1 MSAHRTERLLNL
13 VIALLATRRWLTK
26 GQLRQA
32 VPQYAAARS
41 DEAFDRMFERDK
53 EDLRELGIPVR
64 TGRHD
69 PLFEDEPGYRI
80 EAEDYALPAVQ
91 VSDAELATLGLAAQ
105 VWQQA
110 NLAGP
115 AARALAKLSALGVP
129 VGAAARRAPPARLAT
144 GEPFFDAVYGAVTD
158 RAPISFGYLK
168 EGAAAADQR
177 TVEPWRLRLW
187 HGRWYL
193 HGFDRDRGGD
203 RVFRL
208 SRVRAPVR
216 RAGPEGTVQV
226 PPGVDS
232 RAAIERRWGPDRERP
247 AVLELTPGAG
257 VALRDQAGAGPDD
270 PRLHLRVRDLDDL
283 AGQVAA
289 LGGNARPVAPPDLVT
304 GVRALLTGARDAHT
318 GDRPPVPASLR
329 SPPAPGRAPAT
340 GATERLSR
348 LLALVPY
355 LVTHRGLRVAEVA
368 GQFRITEAQL
378 VKDLELLFVCGL
390 PGHLPDDLIEAD
402 WESGRI
408 YLDNAETIA
417 RPLRLTM
424 DEATA
429 LLVGLRALSEVPG
442 AATHPALQSAAA
454 KLTEAAGEAGAGALA
469 LSISLD
475 DDSDPSVRTLAEQ
488 ALAGRRRLHL
498 RYLVPGRDEATE
510 RDVDPI
516 RVVNLSGA
524 WYLQG
529 WCLRADAVRTFR
541 LSRVLDARLTDTPAA
556 QHAQAEPVDLDAMV
570 PTSAQDLVV
579 IVALDARHRWV
590 AEQYRPEAV
599 HEDGAGLQAR
609 IRVWDPSAIR
619 QLALRSGGGLRVLAP
634 GWLAD
639 EVAEQAR
646 RGLSLTDGEE

>member
-1 MSAHRTERLLNL
+1 MSAQRTERLLNL

-26 GQLRQA
+26 EQLRQA

-53 EDLRELGIPVR
+53 DDLRELGIPVR
-64 TGRHD
+64 TGSHD
-69 PLFEDEPGYRI
+69 PLFDDEPGYRVD
-80 EAEDYALPAVQ
+80 AEDYALPGMQ
-91 VSDAELATLGLAAQ
+91 VTDAELATLGLAAQ

-115 AARALAKLSALGVP
+115 ATRALAKLSALGVP
-129 VGAAARRAPPARLAT
+129 VGPAQQPAAARLAT
-144 GEPFFDAVYGAVTD
+144 EEPFFDAIYAAATD
-158 RAPISFGYLK
+158 AAPVSFGYLK
-168 EGAAAADQR
+168 EGAAAPEQR

-193 HGFDRDRGGD
+193 HGYDRDRGGD

-216 RAGPEGTVQV
+216 RAGPDGTVQR
-226 PPGVDS
+226 PDGVDS
-232 RAAIERRWGPDRERP
+232 RAAIERVWGPARERT
-247 AVLELTPGAG
+247 AVVDLDPGSG
-257 VALRDQAGAGPDD
+257 VALRARAGAGPDD
-270 PRLHLRVRDLDDL
+270 PRIRLQVRDLDDL
-283 AGQVAA
+283 AGQIAA
-289 LGGNARPVAPPDLVT
+289 LGGHAHPVEPPELV
-304 GVRALLTGARDAHT
+304 GAVRDLLTNALAAHT
-318 GDRPPVPASLR
+318 GPPVPVPDDLR
-329 SPPAPGRAPAT
+329 APAPNRTPAT

-355 LVTHRGLRVAEVA
+355 LVAHRGLRVAEVA
-368 GQFRITEAQL
+368 AQFRISEAQL
-378 VKDLELLFVCGL
+378 VKDLQLLFVCGT

-442 AATHPALQSAAA
+442 ATANPALESATA
-454 KLTEAAGEAGAGALA
+454 KLTEAAGAAGAAAQA

-475 DDSDPSVRTLAEQ
+475 DDSDPQVRALAEQ
-488 ALAGRRRLHL
+488 AVSTRRRLHL

-541 LSRVLDARLTDTPAA
+541 LSRVLDARLTDVPVDEHTAA
-556 QHAQAEPVDLDAMV
+556 DPVDLDSMT
-570 PTSAQDLVV
+570 PTSPRDLVV
-579 IVALDARHRWV
+579 LVGLDARHRWV

-599 HEDGAGLQAR
+599 HEDGSGLQAR
-609 IRVWDPSAIR
+609 IRVWDPASIR
-619 QLALRSGGGLRVLAP
+619 QLALRSGGGLRVLSP
-634 GWLAD
+634 GWLAE
-639 EVAEQAR
+639 EVAGQAR
-646 RGLSLTDGEE
+646 AALSVTDGDG